1 MKSSQI
7 NSSEEMRCYKGDASF
22 GGSLV
27 QLGIS
32 NVIPKVPLDQWPTAM
47 NFGYCT
53 KEQQG
58 RPRTAVMPPSLRLAR
73 RGSWF
78 TEAKTF
84 DVLLL
89 SFYAVRSTLK

>member
-7 NSSEEMRCYKGDASF
+7 NSSEEMRCYKGDASL

-58 RPRTAVMPPSLRLAR
+58 IFSSAVSHLALR
-73 RGSWF
+73 
-78 TEAKTF
+78 
-84 DVLLL
+84 
-89 SFYAVRSTLK
+89 